1 MFTVF
6 NTIIISLALLGV
18 LGYGFYIFAHL
29 AELDARIHNLER
41 DKFIRDNYD
50 GDVEAWKEATQKKKE
65 K

>member
-1 MFTVF
+1 MFTIF
-6 NTIIISLALLGV
+6 NTIIIILCLLGV

-50 GDVEAWKEATQKKKE
+50 GDVEAWKEATQKKK
-65 K
+65 KK